1 MKTTYTNFE
10 ITVENLFGDNLV
22 SFEITA
28 HQEGKSGRFCVF
40 FHTLVPFLKKHY
52 PEQGKYIQQ
61 IRKSLGGYGPKE
73 DEVLAVLEEED
84 FDFEQYVIL
93 YIEKNQQVEAEI
105 ERQTNMRNTPETEEE
120 KADFRA
126 FFSKFEGLIPKNPI
140 NKSKFLDTL
149 EQVVLA
155 HLIDNY
161 PELTNAEPE
170 DIEKLNTILGEYIP
184 KLGYD
189 LIDHIEDIRDRE
201 A

>member
-1 MKTTYTNFE
+1 MKTTYTDFE

-28 HQEGKSGRFCVF
+28 HQEGKSGRFNVF
-40 FHTLVPFLKKHY
+40 FNSLVPFLKKHY
-52 PEQGKYIQQ
+52 PAQGKYIQQ

-73 DEVLAVLEEED
+73 EEVLAVLEEEA

-93 YIEKNQQVEAEI
+93 YIEKYQHVEAEI
-105 ERQTNMRNTPETEEE
+105 DRQTKLKNTPETEEE
-120 KADFRA
+120 KADFRD
-126 FFSKFEGLIPKNPI
+126 FFSKLEALIPKNPI
-140 NKSKFLDTL
+140 NNGKFLDAL
-149 EQVVLA
+149 EQVILK

-170 DIEKLNTILGEYIP
+170 DIENLHEILSKYIP

-201 A
+201 S

>member
-1 MKTTYTNFE
+1 MKITYTNFE

-28 HQEGKSGRFCVF
+28 HQEDKSGRFSVF
-40 FHTLVPFLKKHY
+40 FHSFIPFLKKQY

-93 YIEKNQQVEAEI
+93 YIEKNQHVEAEI
-105 ERQTNMRNTPETEEE
+105 ARQTNLRNTPETEEE

-126 FFSKFEGLIPKNPI
+126 FFSKFEALIPKNPI

-170 DIEKLNTILGEYIP
+170 DIKKLNIILGEYIP

-189 LIDHIEDIRDRE
+189 LIDHIEDIRNRD